1 MEDGFSLDG
10 QQNKLTI
17 MNNQMINE
25 DWERESLKD
34 FIYLQELQQEIEKE
48 FWEEYN
54 RQPAQIVVINQD
66 KIQKNEE
73 HNISEVSADT

>member
-1 MEDGFSLDG
+1 ML
-10 QQNKLTI
+10 
-17 MNNQMINE
+17 NE

-34 FIYLQELQQEIEKE
+34 LIYLQELQMEIEKE
-48 FWEEYN
+48 FWEEFK

-73 HNISEVSADT
+73 HIISEISADT

>member
-1 MEDGFSLDG
+1 
-10 QQNKLTI
+10 

-34 FIYLQELQQEIEKE
+34 FIYLQELQQEMEKE
-48 FWEEYN
+48 YWEWFS

-73 HNISEVSADT
+73 HNISEVSSDT

>member
-1 MEDGFSLDG
+1 
-10 QQNKLTI
+10 
-17 MNNQMINE
+17 MINE

-34 FIYLQELQQEIEKE
+34 LIYLQELQMEIEKE
-48 FWEEYN
+48 FWEEFK
-54 RQPAQIVVINQD
+54 RQPAQIVVINQY

>member
-1 MEDGFSLDG
+1 ML
-10 QQNKLTI
+10 
-17 MNNQMINE
+17 NE

-34 FIYLQELQQEIEKE
+34 LIYLQELQMEIEKE
-48 FWEEYN
+48 FWEDFK

-73 HNISEVSADT
+73 HIISEISADT